1 MGKYEVTQA
10 QWQAVM
16 GSNPSMFKDDPAN
29 PVEQVSWDNTQPFL
43 TKLNDVRLV
52 NQWRFGLPTEAQWEY
67 ACRAG
72 TTTLWSFGNDGELSK
87 DYAWTDVTSQ
97 GKTYPVGQL
106 KPNPFGLFD
115 MHGNV
120 FEWCNDW
127 TSVDYYAQS
136 PENDPIGPPEG
147 FGRVVR
153 GGSYVSHP
161 DHCRTNHR
169 DGRVPSHQD
178 FRIGFRIAL
187 SFVGVPD
194 KSVKEKK

>member
-1 MGKYEVTQA
+1 
-10 QWQAVM
+10 
-16 GSNPSMFKDDPAN
+16 
-29 PVEQVSWDNTQPFL
+29 
-43 TKLNDVRLV
+43 LNDARLV
-52 NQWRFGLPTEAQWEY
+52 NQWRFGLPTEAKWEY

-72 TTTLWSFGNDGELSK
+72 TTTLWSFGNDMELAK
-87 DYAWTDVTSQ
+87 DHAWTDVTSQ

-127 TSVDYYAQS
+127 GADYYAQS

-147 FGRVVR
+147 LGRVIR
-153 GGSYVSHP
+153 GGGSASHP
-161 DHCRTNHR
+161 GHCRTHHR

-178 FRIGFRIAL
+178 YRIGFRLAL
-187 SFVGVPD
+187 SFVGVPN
-194 KSVKEKK
+194 KPVNEK